1 MRRFVIAYT
10 LLLCL
15 SIVAK
20 SQEAVVSGGNYHS
33 NSSGS
38 ISWSLG
44 ELAIHTLKSGENII
58 TQGFQQTRLAVTSV
72 KEISELTV
80 LITAYP
86 NPTSDHVYLKVEDEA
101 ENLHFEVYNTT
112 GKLLRRGR
120 IETNPV
126 QIPFNDQ
133 SSAVYFIR
141 VLQGN
146 IPVKTFRVVKL

>member
-1 MRRFVIAYT
+1 
-10 LLLCL
+10 
-15 SIVAK
+15 
-20 SQEAVVSGGNYHS
+20 
-33 NSSGS
+33 
-38 ISWSLG
+38 LG

>member
-1 MRRFVIAYT
+1 M
-10 LLLCL
+10 
-15 SIVAK
+15 
-20 SQEAVVSGGNYHS
+20 VSGGNYHA

-44 ELAIHTLKSGENII
+44 ELAIHTLKSGESII

-72 KEISELTV
+72 KEIPGLTM

-86 NPTSDHVYLKVEDEA
+86 NPASDHIYLKVDGEA
-101 ENLHFEVYNTT
+101 ENLHYEVYNTN
-112 GKLLRRGR
+112 GKLLRRGL
-120 IETNPV
+120 IDTNPV
-126 QIPFNDQ
+126 QIPFHDL

-141 VLQGN
+141 VIQGN